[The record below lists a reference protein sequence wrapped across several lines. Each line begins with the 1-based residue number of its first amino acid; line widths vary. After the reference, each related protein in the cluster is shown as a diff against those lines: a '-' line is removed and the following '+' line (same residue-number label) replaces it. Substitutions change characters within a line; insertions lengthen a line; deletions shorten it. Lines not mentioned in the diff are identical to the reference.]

1 MIRIMIKKMRLIF
14 IMMLIIWVTTVVI
27 TMMRIRHHSIRS
39 KPLGI

>member
-1 MIRIMIKKMRLIF
+1 MIRIMIQKMRLIF

-27 TMMRIRHHSIRS
+27 TMMRIKCHSIRS